1 MARQGRHSA
10 RRGGAAPTGQA
21 AGKGHR
27 WRVRHLLTPH
37 FLLGVGTVGLAVAA
51 YAGTHTYLDFHA
63 GPDRASGCTGG
74 CQHGAPQ
81 RDGTPP
87 ASALA
92 GRPDDPTPEAVSRSR
107 PPLAASVLRVRH
119 QAGEDPGGGFHAVVI
134 LTNTGTRP
142 VSDWHLTYTYPDA
155 KVRTA
160 SPARLWRG
168 GSSPVL
174 FGASVSRTIEPGETV
189 RVRLSGDGV
198 ASGPYGCR
206 LNGAVCH
213 FG

>member
-27 WRVRHLLTPH
+27 WRMRHLLTPH
-37 FLLGVGTVGLAVAA
+37 FLLGVGAVGLAVAA

-81 RDGTPP
+81 H
-87 ASALA
+87 
-92 GRPDDPTPEAVSRSR
+92 DPTPEAVSRSR
-107 PPLAASVLRVRH
+107 PPRAASVLRVRH
-119 QAGEDPGGGFHAVVI
+119 QAGKDGGGFHAVVI

-142 VSDWHLTYTYPDA
+142 VSDWHLTYTYPHA

-168 GSSPVL
+168 GRSPVL

-213 FG
+213 FV

>member
-1 MARQGRHSA
+1 M
-10 RRGGAAPTGQA
+10 
-21 AGKGHR
+21 
-27 WRVRHLLTPH
+27 RHLLTPH
-37 FLLGVGTVGLAVAA
+37 FLLGICTVGVAIAA

-63 GPDRASGCTGG
+63 GPDKPSGCTGG
-74 CQHGAPQ
+74 CQHGAP
-81 RDGTPP
+81 RRNDRPP
-87 ASALA
+87 ASAMA
-92 GRPDDPTPEAVSRSR
+92 GRSNDPTPEAVSRSR
-107 PPLAASVLRVRH
+107 PPPAASVLRVRH
-119 QAGEDPGGGFHAVVI
+119 QAAKGSGGGFHAVVI

-142 VSDWHLTYTYPDA
+142 VQDWHLTFTYPHA
-155 KVRTA
+155 AVRSA

-168 GSSPVL
+168 GRSPVL

-198 ASGPYGCR
+198 AAGPYGCR